1 MKDKNLQRIEQIKY
15 EVSVV
20 DENIRRVSV
29 EQDVLSARVV
39 ELETENQLLKDKIAE
54 LEKKIADTT
63 ANKTNNTEKTIG
75 DTHYT
80 PHEYKVLF
88 LHHLDGGY
96 TK

>member
-20 DENIRRVSV
+20 DENIRIVSNI
-29 EQDVLSARVV
+29 QDTLEARVV
-39 ELETENQLLKDKIAE
+39 ELETENQLLKDKIEE

-63 ANKTNNTEKTIG
+63 KNNTEKIIG
-75 DTHYT
+75 NTHYT
-80 PHEYKVLF
+80 PYEYKVLF